1 MAANE
6 ISAGLAE
13 KVNEYRVMAAPLE
26 QAMRELEYAQTL
38 LKARAESDIAQTV
51 PALGALADILDISTL
66 DLLMAPNRLAFVHQA
81 MDRQGLT
88 AADVAQQMRAPRL
101 LPPVPRR
108 PQGPRHRR
116 TDRLTHILAY
126 SAFLALSQFFR
137 QRSIRP

>member
-1 MAANE
+1 MLYFPDIPLRGKAE
-6 ISAGLAE
+6 VFDGGEEVSAGLAE

-66 DLLMAPNRLAFVHQA
+66 DLLMAPDRLAFVHQA

-88 AADVAQQMRAPRL
+88 ADEVAQQMRAL
-101 LPPVPRR
+101 VSS
-108 PQGPRHRR
+108 PQSR
-116 TDRLTHILAY
+116 DDLK
-126 SAFLALSQFFR
+126 ALGIGEQ
-137 QRSIRP
+137 IA